1 MFTTRLRQ
9 GQKCSLTVSSLMHL
23 IARAQPLRVMDLE
36 EEEEEEEE
44 EEDIIRHPHGLA
56 CFLNLRLS
64 LPRL

>member
-44 EEDIIRHPHGLA
+44 EDIIRHPHGLA

-64 LPRL
+64 PPRL